1 MKLVLATKNK
11 NKIDEIKALTR
22 DIPVEILTLEDF
34 PALVLPPEE
43 ARSFIENALEK
54 ARFVARRTG
63 LTALA
68 DDSGLEVAELGGRP
82 GVRSSRYAGE
92 GATDKENN
100 EKLLRE
106 LSGVGAETERRKARF
121 VCVIALVEPSG
132 HEVSFE
138 GTCEGVIGTEP
149 RGSYG
154 FGYDPL
160 FIVDEGGKTMAEL
173 PPAEK
178 NKLSHRARAIERLKE
193 WLQKNVRV

>member
-54 ARFVARRTG
+54 ARFVARSTG

-68 DDSGLEVAELGGRP
+68 DDSGLEVAGLGGCP

-106 LSGVGAETERRKARF
+106 LSGVGAERRKARF
-121 VCVIALVEPSG
+121 ICIIALVEPSG

-149 RGSYG
+149 RGGYG

-160 FIVDEGGKTMAEL
+160 FIVDEVGKTMAEL
-173 PPAEK
+173 PPEEK

-193 WLQKNVRV
+193 WLQKNVGV

>member
-106 LSGVGAETERRKARF
+106 LSGVGAERRKARF

>member
-43 ARSFIENALEK
+43 ARSFLENALEK
-54 ARFVARRTG
+54 ARFVARSTG

-106 LSGVGAETERRKARF
+106 LSGVGAERRKARF

-138 GTCEGVIGTEP
+138 GTCEGVIGFEP
-149 RGSYG
+149 RGGHG

-160 FIVDEGGKTMAEL
+160 FIVDEKGKTMAEL
-173 PPAEK
+173 PPEEK
-178 NKLSHRARAIERLKE
+178 NKLSHRARAIERLRA
-193 WLQKNVRV
+193 WLQKNVPV